1 MRSKFALKP
10 RLPGTEFLDAET
22 GRQKPLLKCANAHG
36 DQDSGIDW
44 PEIPAEAPYLAS
56 TAERVVCGDWMVE
69 AVGHKLVTHQPVI
82 EPFSA
87 ASGREGF
94 GRDEISEAIWN
105 PRTITDCSYGWPSVA
120 IC

>member
-1 MRSKFALKP
+1 
-10 RLPGTEFLDAET
+10 
-22 GRQKPLLKCANAHG
+22 
-36 DQDSGIDW
+36 
-44 PEIPAEAPYLAS
+44 
-56 TAERVVCGDWMVE
+56 MVE
-69 AVGHKLVTHQPVI
+69 AVGHKLVIHQPVI

>member
-1 MRSKFALKP
+1 MRHNFALKA
-10 RLPGTEFLDAET
+10 RLPGTEFWDAET
-22 GRQKPLLKCANAHG
+22 GRQKSSRKSVNPCR
-36 DQDSGIDW
+36 DQSPGSKR
-44 PEIPAEAPYLAS
+44 PEIPAEVPYLAS
-56 TAERVVCGDWMVE
+56 TRERVVCGDWMVE

-105 PRTITDCSYGWPSVA
+105 PRPITDCSYGWPSVA